1 MTRRR
6 FLAVGLHELWFRL
19 QVRAGERERGERE
32 REKREKRERER
43 GERKRREKERRK
55 KIGERDREKE
65 RDRKR
70 ESVCVYTHTDRHICS
85 YVRPY
90 TKKRATQARERCMHT
105 NKKANMPAHTS
116 TYNNQRV
123 SCTLYAY
130 KQKNEHACAHI
141 NIQRPE
147 SVMDPDMD
155 PRVLPPALSPPEA
168 PTYINVKVALIKG
181 K

>member
-55 KIGERDREKE
+55 KVGERDREKE

-90 TKKRATQARERCMHT
+90 TKKEPRRQESDVCIQIKKPTCPRTRQHTTTRECHAPCTHT
-105 NKKANMPAHTS
+105 KK
-116 TYNNQRV
+116 
-123 SCTLYAY
+123 
-130 KQKNEHACAHI
+130 KNEHACAHI

-155 PRVLPPALSPPEA
+155 PRVLPAALSPPAA
-168 PTYINVKVALIKG
+168 PTYINVNRI
-181 K
+181 